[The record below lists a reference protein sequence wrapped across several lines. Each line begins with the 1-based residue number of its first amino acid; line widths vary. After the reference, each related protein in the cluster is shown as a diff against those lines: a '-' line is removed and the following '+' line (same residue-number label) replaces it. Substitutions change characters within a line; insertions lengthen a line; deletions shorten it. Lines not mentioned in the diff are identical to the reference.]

1 MSDVADSRYREPLDV
16 VERNLWAGVRLWIGA
31 DAFFFLGF
39 VFAFFYLRALNS
51 NGMFRDPHDQQSTA
65 VGTAVLVA
73 TVGCAILVRYGV
85 TRLRSGDGAGWRRA
99 AAIALVLAVAAIV
112 LQVVQYSQFG
122 LDRKVYQGYG
132 SIFLGWTVAYVIH
145 LVGAGAWLESL
156 FAQSVRERDAAAPDP
171 SVLPAA
177 AACLAFWEFMAVVGA
192 IMYVL
197 LYLV

>member
-51 NGMFRDPHDQQSTA
+51 NDMFRDPHDHQSTA
-65 VGTAVLVA
+65 VGTAVLAA
-73 TVGCAILVRYGV
+73 TIGCALLVRYGV
-85 TRLRSGDGAGWRRA
+85 ARLRAGDDIGWRRA
-99 AAIALVLAVAAIV
+99 AAVALALAVAAVV
-112 LQVVQYSQFG
+112 LQIVQYSQFG

-145 LVGAGAWLESL
+145 LLGAGAWLETL
-156 FAQSVRERDAAAPDP
+156 FAQSVRERGSAR
-171 SVLPAA
+171 SVASSA
-177 AACLAFWEFMAVVGA
+177 TACLVFWDFMAVVGA
-192 IMYVL
+192 IMYVC